1 VTEDRLSRTLSRIA
15 DVRPGES
22 RTALLLF
29 LYFFLITF
37 PAYIVKPV
45 KVSLFFVS
53 FSDRFLPLPYLLTA
67 LLIGFVVGLNLKLLR
82 TLPRRRFISLSI
94 AFFIAGF
101 VLFWLLW
108 VVLKANWNGL
118 SLIYWFWSDVFI
130 ATSVTQFWIT
140 VNDVLHPHQAKR
152 LVGFFVSGGLL
163 GGFGGALL
171 AWNLA
176 RAIGTENLLLF
187 CPAVLVL
194 TLIVVNLVY
203 VDRSGEDDRGAAAD
217 SGRGLAGSFEGFHI
231 VRKNR
236 YLLLM
241 AGLLGAGAVVG
252 TLIELQFN
260 TILRWRFPSRDPR
273 TAFLGSFFAAL
284 LLVSYLVQLFGTGRI
299 LRRFGVRAGLLV
311 APVVLLAGA
320 ASVFLFPTAS
330 LIVWAVLIKGADKG
344 LENSLSQSAREL
356 LYLPVPADIKYKAK
370 MFVDMFINKFST
382 ALGALL
388 FFLFYTVFHVGL
400 ASISF
405 ITIVF
410 LVLSL
415 LLVRVI
421 FGEYVGVVKKDLERR
436 WEDGEKVVAE
446 RMDVDSARLVFD
458 TIQSRERSS
467 VLYTMNLFDLVRKD
481 KLTPELK
488 EVLVGKDGELR
499 ARSMDSLLDVGG
511 GSFFAGMEDVL
522 ADEEFGTQI
531 KEVFELEAYRKVMGE
546 HLEKAAGE
554 GRESEVERMEA
565 AKVLGMMMPE
575 PRVIRQL
582 GRFLRDPSPDVLNYA
597 LDSAARLKRKE
608 LIPLIIQQLGN
619 PLTRQV
625 ARDALAAYGGRIL
638 GALVRN
644 LKDPK
649 QNISVRRALPEV
661 LARMGTQ
668 RAADALAA
676 ELVNGHDEIE
686 PEIIEALYRIRSGT
700 PGIVFREKRIVPAIL
715 AQVRMGFKV
724 LLESRPGEAPGSRLA
739 FRIKRIFDLLSL
751 IYPSEDIVKAYQNI
765 CQGTRKSIDYSLELL
780 DNVVRKD
787 IKEFLFPLIE
797 DLPPEE
803 KIRRCR
809 KLFRALE
816 KKGRDPDLKGGPAFR

>member
-1 VTEDRLSRTLSRIA
+1 VTEDRRSRILSRLA

-22 RTALLLF
+22 KIASLLF
-29 LYFFLITF
+29 VYFFLITF
-37 PAYIVKPV
+37 PAYIIKPV

-108 VVLKANWNGL
+108 VVFKVNWNGL
-118 SLIYWFWSDVFI
+118 SLIYWFWSDAFI
-130 ATSVTQFWIT
+130 ATSVTQFWIA

-163 GGFGGALL
+163 GGLGGALL

-203 VDRSGEDDRGAAAD
+203 ADRSAEDDQWAAAD
-217 SGRGLAGSFEGFHI
+217 SGGGLAGSFEGFHI

-241 AGLLGAGAVVG
+241 AGMLGAGAVVG
-252 TLIELQFN
+252 NLIELQFN
-260 TILRWRFPSRDPR
+260 TILRWRFPNPDPR

-284 LLVSYLVQLFGTGRI
+284 LLFSYLVQLFGTGRI

-311 APVVLLAGA
+311 APVLLLAGA
-320 ASVFLFPTAS
+320 ASVFLFPTVS
-330 LIVWAVLIKGADKG
+330 LIVWAVLVKGTDKG

-370 MFVDMFINKFST
+370 MFLDMFLNKFST

-388 FFLFYTVFHVGL
+388 FFLFYAVLHVGL
-400 ASISF
+400 ASISI

-410 LVLSL
+410 LVLWL
-415 LLVRVI
+415 LLVRLI
-421 FGEYVGVVKKDLERR
+421 FGEYLDIVKKDLKRR

-446 RMDVDSARLVFD
+446 RMDVDLARLVFD

-467 VLYTMNLFDLVRKD
+467 VLYAMNLFDLVRKD
-481 KLTPELK
+481 KLTPELR
-488 EVLVGKDGELR
+488 EVLAGKDGELR

-511 GSFFAGMEDVL
+511 ESFFTGMEDVL
-522 ADEEFGTQI
+522 AEEEFGTQI
-531 KEVFELEAYRKVMGE
+531 KEIFELETYRKVMGE
-546 HLEKAAGE
+546 HLEKTVEE
-554 GRESEVERMEA
+554 GQKSEVEKMEA
-565 AKVLGMMMPE
+565 AKVLGMMTPE

-582 GRFLRDPSPDVLNYA
+582 DQLLRDPSPDVLNYA
-597 LDSAARLKRKE
+597 LDSAAKLKRKE
-608 LIPLIIQQLGN
+608 LIPLIVQQLGN
-619 PLTRQV
+619 PQTRQV
-625 ARDALAAYGGRIL
+625 AKEALAAYGGRIL
-638 GALVRN
+638 AALLRN

-661 LARMGTQ
+661 LARMSTQ

-676 ELVNGHDEIE
+676 ELAHAHAEIE

-700 PGIVFREKRIVPAIL
+700 PGIVFTEKRIVPAIL
-715 AQVRMGFKV
+715 VQIRMGFKA
-724 LLESRPGEAPGSRLA
+724 LLESRPGENLGSLLTL
-739 FRIKRIFDLLSL
+739 RIKRIFDLLCL

-780 DNVVRKD
+780 DNVVRND

-803 KIRRCR
+803 RIRRCR
-809 KLFRALE
+809 KLYRALE
-816 KKGRDPDLKGGPAFR
+816 KKGHDPDLKGGAVFR